1 MKNSH
6 LKLLKNSEAFLSTP
20 QPLPPQNQTAL
31 QEAEDCLHHLLVGHF
46 QDLNLKQQFLAIE
59 GCVLKVMNAMTAV
72 ERIAKVENQV
82 SNMSEKVTEMSA
94 QMSAVGKDVM
104 EIKILLAKQAGAKGI
119 LNWVVNIIIGVSSA
133 LAGLFGAKHL

>member
-1 MKNSH
+1 
-6 LKLLKNSEAFLSTP
+6 
-20 QPLPPQNQTAL
+20 
-31 QEAEDCLHHLLVGHF
+31 
-46 QDLNLKQQFLAIE
+46 
-59 GCVLKVMNAMTAV
+59 MTAV

-104 EIKILLAKQAGAKGI
+104 EIKILLAKQAGAKGV